1 MPLTPRSGKLK
12 ELAETRR
19 REFEDKK
26 K

>member
-26 K
+26 T